1 MPDSTPLTE
10 TDARHLL
17 RRTGFGAPADHVTAA
32 IGRTRGAVVTE
43 LLAFRPQG
51 FKPGGK
57 TPTLLAAKWLKF
69 MLKAKSPLQ
78 EKLVLFWHDH
88 FATGISKV
96 IIPSLMGLQNQLFRR
111 HCRGDFRT
119 LMKAVNVDPA
129 MVEFLDTARNEK
141 TIPNENYA
149 RELMELFTL
158 GVNDENGAPNY
169 LQEDI
174 VQIARAFTGWRR
186 SNKAATFNTT
196 THDFNAQFE
205 GPPENR
211 GPKDVF
217 KSTGGFGASGIRY
230 AGSGSPFAEGST
242 EIDAIVD
249 ILLAHTDTDGKV
261 TVARRLAR
269 RLIEYFA
276 HPEPALAYV
285 DDVVATSGVATSWD
299 LTALLHQIFVHDD
312 FYLSSLPAGAGTKKS
327 VKWPADFVITSL
339 RMLKGKLVG
348 RESSVRGGEFR
359 GLADHM
365 SNMGQILFDPPSV
378 FGWDWET
385 GWLSSATLLARYTFA
400 SDLAASSGNNGVK
413 LLKLLDLDDPAA
425 NAGAV
430 VDAVT
435 DVFGVTADLTTA
447 ERAAMIDYLTDGSPA
462 TPVDLTVYEVREKK
476 VSGLLCLVMQ
486 SPAYQVH

>member
-17 RRTGFGAPADHVTAA
+17 RRTGFGAPADQVAA
-32 IGRTRGAVVTE
+32 ATGRTRGAVVTE
-43 LLAFRPQG
+43 LLAFKPQG

-57 TPTLLAAKWLKF
+57 NPNLLAAKWLKF

-96 IIPSLMGLQNQLFRR
+96 IFPTLMGLQNQLFRQNS
-111 HCRGDFRT
+111 RGNFRT
-119 LMKAVNVDPA
+119 LMKAVNIDPA
-129 MVEFLDTARNEK
+129 MLEFLDTTRNEK
-141 TIPNENYA
+141 AIPNENYA

-186 SNKAATFNTT
+186 STSGPTFNPS
-196 THDFNAQFE
+196 THDFNTEFE
-205 GPPENR
+205 GPPANR
-211 GPKDVF
+211 GPKDIF
-217 KSTGGFGASGIRY
+217 KSTGGFGASGVRY
-230 AGSGSPFAEGST
+230 AGTGSSFAEGRD
-242 EIDAIVD
+242 EIDTIID
-249 ILLAHTDTDGKV
+249 ILLLHTDTDGEV

-276 HPEPALAYV
+276 HPEPALAYI
-285 DDVVATSGVATSWD
+285 DAVVATSGFATSWD

-327 VKWPADFVITSL
+327 VKWPADFVVTSL
-339 RMLKGKLVG
+339 RMLKGKLSG
-348 RESSVRGGEFR
+348 GSSAVRGGDYR
-359 GLADHM
+359 GIADHM

-400 SDLAASSGNNGVK
+400 SNLAESSGNNGVK
-413 LLKLLDLDDPAA
+413 LLKLLDFDDPAA

-430 VDAVT
+430 VDAVS
-435 DVFGVTADLTTA
+435 DLFGVTADLTTA
-447 ERAAMIDYLTDGSPA
+447 ERDAMIDYLTDGSPA
-462 TPVDLTVYEVREKK
+462 APVDLTDYEVREKK